1 MPTENEKLITI
12 HSENEFLKLAV
23 MSVTY
28 GFKPVEPAIK
38 VSFMGPDNN
47 LPSELHHYYCNEFI
61 KIKDYEVVQKILLHL
76 PGHEKFF
83 DVIASAEKSYCEL
96 KGAYD
101 MSNSSRE
108 YVEIMMKTR
117 LSTETII
124 LEYIS
129 LLPYEIK
136 YKNFVVGMARFVVAD
151 KVRDQSGD

>member
-1 MPTENEKLITI
+1 MPTENKKLITI

-23 MSVTY
+23 MCAMY
-28 GFKPVEPAIK
+28 EFQPVEPAVK
-38 VSFMGPDNN
+38 VAFMGPQNN
-47 LPSELHHYYCNEFI
+47 LPSELSHYYHDFI

-83 DVIASAEKSYCEL
+83 DVIASAEKSYCDL

-108 YVEIMMKTR
+108 YCEIMMKTR

-136 YKNFVVGMARFVVAD
+136 YKNFVIGMARFVVAE